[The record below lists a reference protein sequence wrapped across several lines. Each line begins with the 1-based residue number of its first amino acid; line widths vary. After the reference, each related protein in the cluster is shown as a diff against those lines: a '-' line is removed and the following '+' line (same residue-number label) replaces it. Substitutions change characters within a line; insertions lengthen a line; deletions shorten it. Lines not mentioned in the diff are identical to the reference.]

1 MKSQAHSVLK
11 RMPQDQN
18 TMQISKPLTHPHSD
32 KLHGHSGFSKEPP
45 HPVQTGHLVH
55 SSQKQSQKPQQQAAV
70 GKGSSHVKDEHDHP
84 VSEHLKEDD
93 KLKPRKPDRNLQPR
107 QRRSSRSFSL
117 DEPPLFIPD
126 NIATVKKKGQIR
138 PPQLKAN
145 ICGLQAS
152 NVGFAKNHMA
162 TGLWSAVGD
171 VMTGFMET
179 VLD

>member
-126 NIATVKKKGQIR
+126 NIATVKKEGSDQTTSIESKYMWTPSKQ
-138 PPQLKAN
+138 
-145 ICGLQAS
+145 CG
-152 NVGFAKNHMA
+152 F
-162 TGLWSAVGD
+162 
-171 VMTGFMET
+171 
-179 VLD
+179 